1 MVKYTL
7 QHGNSLIEFATMGEA
22 SAYKTQHSLSEE
34 IIAVEEEEPG
44 EVPPIMPISS
54 RQIRLQLFSLGITE
68 AMIVEALGSLESPTK
83 EIALIE
89 WEYAV
94 EFDRYNPLVGMV
106 GQMLEWTESQLDDLW
121 ILGALL

>member
-1 MVKYTL
+1 MTKYAL
-7 QHGNSLIEFATMGEA
+7 QHDNALIEFSSYEEA
-22 SAYKTQHSLSEE
+22 MAYKATNSVAGDVQ
-34 IIAVEEEEPG
+34 IIEEED
-44 EVPPIMPISS
+44 PPSATIVPISA

-89 WEYAV
+89 WEHAV

-106 GQMLEWTESQLDDLW
+106 GQMLGWTESQLDDLW
-121 ILGALL
+121 ILGALI